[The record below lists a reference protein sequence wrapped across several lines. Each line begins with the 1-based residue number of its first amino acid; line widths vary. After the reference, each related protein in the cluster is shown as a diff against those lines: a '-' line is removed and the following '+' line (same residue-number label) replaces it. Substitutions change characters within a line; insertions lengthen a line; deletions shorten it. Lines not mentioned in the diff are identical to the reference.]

1 MRGMTAA
8 LGFRL
13 ETDRRLETRDTA
25 RHRLRNGDLLCLL
38 FGCGTTHHAL
48 ATLVS
53 QPKVVDPGSRNLVAD
68 QQNAQAMDQPDDSA
82 TSVITASELQTYFAR
97 LSQESDDDTKGSS
110 NE

>member
-48 ATLVS
+48 ATLVRRHGE
-53 QPKVVDPGSRNLVAD
+53 QGCGQYG
-68 QQNAQAMDQPDDSA
+68 QQRQQ
-82 TSVITASELQTYFAR
+82 
-97 LSQESDDDTKGSS
+97 SS
-110 NE
+110 GEIERHGEIR

>member
-1 MRGMTAA
+1 MPRIVGNPVRA
-8 LGFRL
+8 
-13 ETDRRLETRDTA
+13 RRKAGNLPAEGR
-25 RHRLRNGDLLCLL
+25 RSR
-38 FGCGTTHHAL
+38 
-48 ATLVS
+48 
-53 QPKVVDPGSRNLVAD
+53 SRNLVAD

>member
-1 MRGMTAA
+1 MPRIVGNPVRT
-8 LGFRL
+8 
-13 ETDRRLETRDTA
+13 RRQSRKS
-25 RHRLRNGDLLCLL
+25 R
-38 FGCGTTHHAL
+38 
-48 ATLVS
+48 
-53 QPKVVDPGSRNLVAD
+53 SRNLVAD